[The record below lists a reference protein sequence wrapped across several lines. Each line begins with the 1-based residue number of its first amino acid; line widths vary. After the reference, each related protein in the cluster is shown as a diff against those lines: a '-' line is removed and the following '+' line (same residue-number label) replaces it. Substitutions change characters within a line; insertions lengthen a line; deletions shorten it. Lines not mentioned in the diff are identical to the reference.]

1 MKDFKKLIVW
11 QKSMDVVDKI
21 FDLIENMT
29 RAEQWILSNQ
39 IGRCSVSIPS
49 NIAEGAGRRTSKDF
63 AHFLDIALGSS
74 FELETQ
80 LLICQR
86 RRSLAKIDVEGMI
99 TEVLEIQ
106 KMIIGLQKAVR
117 NKKD

>member
-1 MKDFKKLIVW
+1 MKNFKKLIVW
-11 QKSMDVVDKI
+11 EKSMDVVDKV
-21 FDLIENMT
+21 FDVIDNMT
-29 RAEQWILSNQ
+29 RTEQWILANQ

-49 NIAEGAGRRTSKDF
+49 NIAEGAGRRTNKDF

-86 RRSLAKIDVEGMI
+86 RRSLAKMDLNSLLN
-99 TEVLEIQ
+99 EVLEIQ
-106 KMIIGLQKAVR
+106 KMIMGLQKAVR
-117 NKKD
+117 AKAD